1 MKCCCKGVKWVSL
14 IPSLANN
21 VSRFAKFPAKIP
33 EERFPRLFL
42 LRSLKDG
49 AKQRIISALSTNKK
63 VRPGPMFDQ
72 LAAVMDVI

>member
-1 MKCCCKGVKWVSL
+1 MYKSVTEGKPEKVPDVIFVIPELEMLLQGVKWVSL

-49 AKQRIISALSTNKK
+49 AKQRIISA
-63 VRPGPMFDQ
+63 
-72 LAAVMDVI
+72 